1 MNKYDEHYRR
11 DVEENNKREKL
22 FQFASVTMI
31 ILALAAIYFEFL
43 DQMFVPPFL
52 RVFLA
57 LYFFYSLA
65 SVIVSKRGSDYWVS
79 TLFFN
84 VSR

>member
-1 MNKYDEHYRR
+1 MNKYDEYYRR